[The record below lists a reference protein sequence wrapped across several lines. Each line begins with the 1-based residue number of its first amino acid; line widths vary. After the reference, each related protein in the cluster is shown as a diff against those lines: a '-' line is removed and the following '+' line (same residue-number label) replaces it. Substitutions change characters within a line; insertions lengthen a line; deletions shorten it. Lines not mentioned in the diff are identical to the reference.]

1 MDQHSFTDRAGADAF
16 VAASFPGAVPMP
28 ALTALLSS
36 PVLLDADQEVL
47 VRLHDWSDDHEDPV
61 VNVNA
66 LPAREWIRD
75 ADLTA
80 QVARLLDDD
89 SADPAQARRVLEEM
103 TAIARA
109 AMPPV
114 WKDYPVLGLHLGGDT
129 LRAELESA
137 LTVLDAVRD
146 HNAATLL
153 DAHRAAG
160 TGLVEAAAELHL
172 KPRELA
178 AMASEDYLRTL
189 DPRMPPPGR

>member
-16 VAASFPGAVPMP
+16 VAERFPGAVPMP
-28 ALTALLSS
+28 ALTALLRG
-36 PVLLDADQEVL
+36 PILVDADQEVL
-47 VRLHDWSDDHEDPV
+47 VRLYDWSDDSEDPV
-61 VNVNA
+61 VNVNV

-75 ADLTA
+75 ADLIA
-80 QVARLLDDD
+80 QVDMLLDDD
-89 SADPAQARRVLEEM
+89 SADPARVGRVLEEM
-103 TAIARA
+103 TAIGRA
-109 AMPPV
+109 AVPPV
-114 WKDYPVLGLHLGGDT
+114 WKDYPVLGLHLGSDT

-146 HNAATLL
+146 RNAATLL

-189 DPRMPPPGR
+189 DPHTPPPGR